1 MRELPRLQKE
11 APGPTG
17 NPLVRENSTLYKR
30 WLRGAAHYLRKT
42 QKGYMP
48 PLRNRYDKHC
58 AIDLGHRRPR
68 FPAAGRRRRTYD
80 SLLHSFAKKTSPSR
94 FRRVSTLKFQ
104 AIYPGLSNDA
114 RRDQLD
120 LMLGRVL
127 RQRCALSRKLNRVA
141 YLSTG

>member
-1 MRELPRLQKE
+1 
-11 APGPTG
+11 
-17 NPLVRENSTLYKR
+17 
-30 WLRGAAHYLRKT
+30 
-42 QKGYMP
+42 MP

-104 AIYPGLSNDA
+104 AIYPGLSSDA

-127 RQRCALSRKLNRVA
+127 RQRRALSRKLNRVA